1 MKVGDIVK
9 FKNGRSHYQHKG
21 YEYSR
26 GTTEFRIFT
35 HKSIPVVLPRDYPI
49 NDNVEGDREN
59 LDKPFPK
66 KMRGKLAIITKM
78 DSNPNRV
85 AATEV
90 CMITHDPY
98 GNGDKIVPLPDP
110 PPIRGAAN
118 FGSGFIEGLDLEV
131 ISSGKR

>member
-1 MKVGDIVK
+1 MSNLMNVGDLVR
-9 FKNGRSHYQHKG
+9 FKNDRSY
-21 YEYSR
+21 YERMRYSYLAQYVNAATGAPTSTR
-26 GTTEFRIFT
+26 TA
-35 HKSIPVVLPRDYPI
+35 LI
-49 NDNVEGDREN
+49 NDDVDGDREN